1 MMFVT
6 AEERAVRDISMVWD
20 NDEGCHY
27 YIVEMVKRAASEWEL
42 AQALR
47 EFYEISIDEILR
59 ETPERA
65 AGNMLIREMCFY
77 LPVSVFDKL
86 AQDYWSSMKEF
97 DDGKS

>member
-6 AEERAVRDISMVWD
+6 ADERAVRDISMVWD
-20 NDEGCHY
+20 NDEGCH
-27 YIVEMVKRAASEWEL
+27 IFIKAMVERATSEWQL
-42 AQALR
+42 ADALR

-59 ETPERA
+59 ETPERS

-77 LPVSVFDKL
+77 LPQSVFDKL
-86 AQDYWSSMKEF
+86 AQNYWESMKEF

>member
-20 NDEGCHY
+20 NDEGCH
-27 YIVEMVKRAASEWEL
+27 IFIKAMVKRSSSAWEL

-59 ETPERA
+59 ETPERS

-77 LPVSVFDKL
+77 IPVSVFDTL
-86 AQDYWSSMKEF
+86 AETYWEDLKEF